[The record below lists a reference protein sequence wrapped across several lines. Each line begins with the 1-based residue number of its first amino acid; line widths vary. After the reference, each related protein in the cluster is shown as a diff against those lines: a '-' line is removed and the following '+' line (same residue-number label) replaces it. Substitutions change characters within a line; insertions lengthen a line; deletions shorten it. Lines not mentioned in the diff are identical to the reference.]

1 MDAQG
6 NMIDYNDDNERNSDI
21 NQYFKSVYSIVP
33 EKALT
38 LEQFLT
44 PEILNSEHV
53 QSKKLSDIQS
63 SADNAPISHHELT
76 KALDE
81 TKTGS
86 SPGLDGFTHTVI
98 KFLWP
103 LFGHPIATGF

>member
-1 MDAQG
+1 MPV
-6 NMIDYNDDNERNSDI
+6 
-21 NQYFKSVYSIVP
+21 KT
-33 EKALT
+33 LT

-44 PEILNSEHV
+44 PEMLNSEHV

-63 SADNAPISHHELT
+63 SADNAPISHQELS

-86 SPGLDGFTHTVI
+86 SPSLDGFTYTVI

-103 LFGHPIATGF
+103 LIGHPIAKGFEVIIETRRILF